1 MSVIH
6 SRLASFVLLAMMGG
20 LLSGC
25 ATPRIN
31 PPPSYAS
38 YFDRSPCADRIGR
51 CFDATIGGQ
60 PVSVIASQERHQLIS
75 ADANRANRAVRE
87 IYWEVLQPINGNKV
101 FDVEVK
107 ANALGQTEIGDP
119 IEEPTLTIY
128 PLDGQILQNES
139 ELVANQNVRVQGQ
152 PVVTQQNT
160 LKQNFLPAGRYVIAL
175 KYVGQKNW
183 ERKQILLKVK

>member
-38 YFDRSPCADRIGR
+38 YFDRLPCVDRIGR

-60 PVSVIASQERHQLIS
+60 PVSVIASQERHQLITAEAKRS
-75 ADANRANRAVRE
+75 NRGVRE
-87 IYWEVLQPINGNKV
+87 IYWEVLQPVDGNKV
-101 FDVEVK
+101 FNVEVK
-107 ANALGQTEIGDP
+107 ANALGQSEIGDP

-128 PLDGQILQNES
+128 PLDGQILQSES
-139 ELVANQNVRVQGQ
+139 ELVANQNVRVRGQ

-160 LKQNFLPAGRYVIAL
+160 LKQNFLPAGRYVITL